1 MPEGGAGV
9 VGFVGADI
17 DQSRF
22 GKPHDIGPARVGTS
36 VLVQTQ
42 VAGPSECRK
51 RAVSHAFVP
60 IAL

>member
-1 MPEGGAGV
+1 MPEGGVGV

-22 GKPHDIGPARVGTS
+22 SKPHDIGPARVGTS

-42 VAGPSECRK
+42 VADPSECR
-51 RAVSHAFVP
+51 RRVASRAFVA
-60 IAL
+60 ISL

>member
-22 GKPHDIGPARVGTS
+22 SKPHHIGPARVGTS

-42 VAGPSECRK
+42 VADPSECRR
-51 RAVSHAFVP
+51 RAVSLAFVP

>member
-22 GKPHDIGPARVGTS
+22 SKPHHIGPARVGTS

-42 VAGPSECRK
+42 VIDPSECRK
-51 RAVSHAFVP
+51 RTASHAFVA
-60 IAL
+60 ISL